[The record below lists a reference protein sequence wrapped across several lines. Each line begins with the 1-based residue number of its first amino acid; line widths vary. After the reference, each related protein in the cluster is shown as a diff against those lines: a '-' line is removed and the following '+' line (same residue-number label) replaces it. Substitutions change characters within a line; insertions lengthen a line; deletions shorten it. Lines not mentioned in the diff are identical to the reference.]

1 MIRHLGA
8 GSVIVRKGA
17 NHERSTTAT
26 ATTPQPGKRINIDIP
41 KDLQAVYANVAF
53 ISHTPAEVV
62 LDFAQV
68 LPRMPR
74 GSVQARVIMSP
85 MHAKM
90 LQQALAQNIANYER
104 QFGEIRLPQQM
115 NLADQFFR
123 FPQQDSDDDNKENKS
138 DPE

>member
-1 MIRHLGA
+1 M
-8 GSVIVRKGA
+8 SDQPQPQ
-17 NHERSTTAT
+17 SQP
-26 ATTPQPGKRINIDIP
+26 PQPGKRINIDIP

>member
-1 MIRHLGA
+1 M
-8 GSVIVRKGA
+8 SDQPQPQPQP
-17 NHERSTTAT
+17 
-26 ATTPQPGKRINIDIP
+26 PQPGKRINIDIP
-41 KDLQAVYANVAF
+41 KDLQAVYANVAC

-62 LDFAQV
+62 VDFAQV